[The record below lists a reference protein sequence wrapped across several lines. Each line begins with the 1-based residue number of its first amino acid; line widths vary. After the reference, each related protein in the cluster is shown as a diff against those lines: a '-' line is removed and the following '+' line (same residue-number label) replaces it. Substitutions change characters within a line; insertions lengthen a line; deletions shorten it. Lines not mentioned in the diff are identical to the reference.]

1 MESLYE
7 HQFIH
12 YIKEVTM
19 HWLMPQRVADRL
31 AVLFSYI
38 WLGLGVQAKVPPPVE
53 CQKYFMRKETI
64 LWLSLCLWESLIS
77 YWCGTKDLIALDK
90 RSSWDCKHASLYT
103 SPKSKGLF
111 THGQPRGPQSV
122 YWEFTSR
129 AVDVWSPSVALIIVC
144 CLFTGETFKST
155 RIWCG

>member
-31 AVLFSYI
+31 AVVLSYI
-38 WLGLGVQAKVPPPVE
+38 SLDLGVQGKVSPPVE
-53 CQKYFMRKETI
+53 YQKYFMRKETI
-64 LWLSLCLWESLIS
+64 LWLSLCLWESLIC
-77 YWCGTKDLIALDK
+77 YWCGTKDLIALEK

-103 SPKSKGLF
+103 CTKIK
-111 THGQPRGPQSV
+111 
-122 YWEFTSR
+122 R
-129 AVDVWSPSVALIIVC
+129 AVHSQTAQGIPISLLRVYLEGSR
-144 CLFTGETFKST
+144 CLEPIGCTHNCLLPFH
-155 RIWCG
+155 RWNI